1 MARQVAVVG
10 APSSIGIRPYDDG
23 EPRHLNRAPG
33 VLRERGLVERLG
45 AIDLGDVA
53 PPPYRD
59 YVRPRGRARN
69 EREVVVYSRWL
80 AEHVAA
86 ATAHDRFAVVL
97 GGDCSIVLG
106 CLLGAGHRGSVG
118 LIYVDAHADFATPE
132 ESMTGSV
139 ASMALALAT
148 GRGETPLARL
158 GGRAPLVDGRRV
170 SLVGRRDEA
179 DGWYGHAALASSQI
193 LDLPHADLV
202 PQDYGYLAAAALTR
216 AAAGDVR
223 GFWIHVDADV
233 LNPVV
238 MSAVDSP
245 EPGGP
250 MPGEL
255 VTLLTPLVQHPRAL
269 GLSLSIYDPAL
280 DPDRSGAR
288 QLVHLLEEILRRERG
303 ARRNDRQRAE
313 LRHGIAVAK
322 PNSHPESDA
331 SSGV

>member
-1 MARQVAVVG
+1 MVRAIAVLG

-23 EPRHLNRAPG
+23 EARHLDRAPG

-45 AIDLGDVA
+45 AIDLGDVV

-69 EREVVVYSRWL
+69 EREVVVYSRSL

-86 ATAHDRFAVVL
+86 ATAHDRFGLVL

-106 CLLGAGHRGSVG
+106 CLLGASRRGPVG
-118 LIYVDAHADFATPE
+118 LVYVDAHADFATPE

-170 SLVGRRDEA
+170 ALVGRRDEA
-179 DGWYGHAALASSQI
+179 DGWYGHAALASSAV

-216 AAAGDVR
+216 AAAKELR

-245 EPGGP
+245 ESGGP

-255 VTLLTPLVQHPRAL
+255 VTLLTPLVGHPRAL

-288 QLVHLLEEILRRERG
+288 QLVHLLEAILTPAAGRAQQRG
-303 ARRNDRQRAE
+303 A
-313 LRHGIAVAK
+313 
-322 PNSHPESDA
+322 STESRGSSA
-331 SSGV
+331 SAACARM